1 MHERKR
7 NWLIAFG
14 VSFAMLTLALSPLPA
29 QRPNQAASQAP
40 QGPWMD
46 KSLSP
51 DQRADLLIGHMTLD
65 EKIGLLHGTGM
76 SFGPPGGGVPG
87 APPQPPTRTLGGAGF
102 VPGIPR
108 LGIPDIQMADAAVGV
123 ARGAARSRYSTALP
137 STVSEASSWDTTLA
151 CEYGALIGRELRDQ
165 GFTMSLGGGVNI
177 TREPRNGRNFE
188 YKGEDPILA
197 GKLVGQEMK
206 CLQAQGVLGDIKHFA
221 VNDQET
227 GRNIGNVI
235 LEKRSL
241 RETDLLA
248 FEIGIKDGDIAGVM
262 CSYNRLNGDWAC
274 ENKYLLDEFLKKAIG
289 HKGFV
294 IADWGAT
301 HSTTKAALSGL
312 DHEEPGSGF
321 FGDKLKQAVETGEV
335 PMARIDD
342 MVHRILRSEF
352 AVGLF
357 DNPPQPKV
365 VDVFAGLDFAQRVAE
380 QGSVLLKNNNQ
391 LPLNTATVKSIAV
404 IGSHADAGVLSG
416 GGSAQVDPPGGNAV
430 PPPPPPPGTQRPGGF
445 GFMRGPVWFPSAP
458 LKAIRAKAAH
468 AKVEYNAGT
477 DPAAAAA
484 LAKASEVA
492 VVFLNQP
499 TSEGRDAPSLSL
511 PDDQDKLV
519 AAVAAANP
527 HTIVVLE
534 TGGPVT
540 MPWID
545 NVSAAIEAWY
555 PGIRGAEAIANILFG
570 DVNPSGKLV
579 ITFPRSEA
587 DLPHATVFGPPP
599 GSAPPPPAPGA
610 GGGGFRMNM
619 TPFDIPYNEG
629 LKVGYKWYD
638 AENKEPLFAF
648 GHGLSYTTFAYSA
661 LKASSGKEPKV
672 TFQVKNTGKRAGM
685 EVAQIYVTL
694 PAATGEPP
702 RRLVAWDKIQ
712 LAPGETKTV
721 SLTIDPFH
729 LSIFNVDKDAWEVVP
744 GDYKVWV
751 GTSSRNLPLS
761 ETVKIGNWRPAGNQG
776 ESGRMRG

>member
-1 MHERKR
+1 MKGRTIGIVFAIFI
-7 NWLIAFG
+7 IALMP
-14 VSFAMLTLALSPLPA
+14 VMA
-29 QRPNQAASQAP
+29 QMPNRAASQAP

-51 DQRADLLIGHMTLD
+51 DQRADLLIGQMTLE
-65 EKIGLLHGTGM
+65 EKISLLHGTGM
-76 SFGPPGGGVPG
+76 SFGPPVSVPG
-87 APPQPPTRTLGGAGF
+87 APAAPPTRTLGGAGF
-102 VPGIPR
+102 VPGVAR

-123 ARGAARSRYSTALP
+123 ARGAARSRYSTPLP
-137 STVSEASSWDTTLA
+137 SNVSEASSWDTRLA
-151 CEYGALIGRELRDQ
+151 CDYGALIGRELRDQ
-165 GFTMSLGGGVNI
+165 GFTMSLGGGVNL
-177 TREPRNGRNFE
+177 TREPRNGRTFE

-206 CLQAQGVLGDIKHFA
+206 CLQAQGVMGDIKHFA

-235 LEKRSL
+235 LDKRSL

-248 FEIGIKDGDIAGVM
+248 FEIGVKDGDISAVM
-262 CSYNRLNGDWAC
+262 CSYNKLNGDWAC
-274 ENKYLLDEFLKKAIG
+274 ENKWLLDDFLKKAVG

-312 DHEEPGSGF
+312 DHEEPGNAY
-321 FGDKLKQAVETGEV
+321 FGEKLKQAVEGGEV
-335 PMARIDD
+335 SMARIDD

-352 AVGLF
+352 AAGLF

-365 VDVFAGLDFAQRVAE
+365 VDVLGGLEFAQRVAE
-380 QGSVLLKNNNQ
+380 QGTVLLKNSGQ
-391 LPLNTATVKSIAV
+391 LPLSAAGVKSIAV

-430 PPPPPPPGTQRPGGF
+430 PPPPPPPGAQRPGGGF
-445 GFMRGPVWFPSAP
+445 GFARGPVWFSSVP
-458 LKAIRAKAAH
+458 LKAIRAKASN

-484 LAKASEVA
+484 LAKASEIA
-492 VVFLNQP
+492 IVFANQP
-499 TSEGRDAPSLSL
+499 TSEGRDVPNLSL
-511 PDDQDKLV
+511 PDDQDKLI

-527 HTIVVLE
+527 RTIVVLE

-545 NVSAAIEAWY
+545 KVSAVLEAWY

-579 ITFPRSEA
+579 MTFPKSEN

-599 GSAPPPPAPGA
+599 GSAPPPAPPGQGAAPGP

-619 TPFDIPYNEG
+619 APFDIPYSEG

-648 GHGLSYTTFAYSA
+648 GHGLSYTSFAYSA
-661 LKASSGKEPKV
+661 LKVTGGKEPKV
-672 TFQVKNTGKRAGM
+672 TFQVKNTGKRAGV
-685 EVAQIYVTL
+685 EVAQVYVTL

-702 RRLVAWDKIQ
+702 RRLVAWDKIR
-712 LAPGETKTV
+712 LAAGETKTLN
-721 SLTIDPFH
+721 LTIDPFH
-729 LSIFNVDKDAWEVVP
+729 LSVFNADRDAWEIIA
-744 GDYKVWV
+744 GDYKIWV
-751 GTSSRNLPLS
+751 GASSRNLPLS
-761 ETVKIGNWRPAGNQG
+761 ETVKVSN
-776 ESGRMRG
+776 